1 MSRVALICARGGSK
15 GFPGKNLKI
24 LDGDPL
30 IVRAIKQIKQ
40 IDRIDRILVSTD
52 SRGIAEV
59 AISAGAEV
67 PFMRPSEL
75 AEDDSPE
82 WEVWRHAVTYLKEVE
97 GDCPDLLM
105 VVPPTAPLR
114 SKDDLESILDEYE
127 RGQADIVITV
137 TDAHRSPYFNQ
148 VKIGDLGLASLAIH
162 PKTSITRRQDTPEIF
177 DVTTVAYV
185 ARPEFIMEKE
195 GIFEGDVRTV
205 FVPKERALDIDT
217 DLDFR
222 LAEFFLSH

>member
-1 MSRVALICARGGSK
+1 M
-15 GFPGKNLKI
+15 PGKNLKI

-30 IVRAIKQIKQ
+30 VVRAIKQIKQ

-82 WEVWRHAVTYLKEVE
+82 WDVWRHAVTYLKEVE
-97 GDCPDLLM
+97 GGCPDLLM

-195 GIFEGDVRTV
+195 GIFEGNVRTV

>member
-1 MSRVALICARGGSK
+1 MALICARGGSK
-15 GFPGKNLKI
+15 GLPGKNLKI

-30 IVRAIKQIKQ
+30 IVRAINQTKQIE
-40 IDRIDRILVSTD
+40 RIERVLVSTD
-52 SRGIAEV
+52 CEDIAEV
-59 AISAGAEV
+59 ATSAGAEV

-82 WEVWRHAVTYLKEVE
+82 WEVWRHTVKYLKEVE
-97 GDCPDLLM
+97 GDHLELLM

-114 SKDDLESILDEYE
+114 SKDDLEACLNEYE
-127 RGQADIVITV
+127 KGQADIVITI

-148 VKIGDLGLASLAIH
+148 VKIGGDGLADLVINPVSE
-162 PKTSITRRQDTPEIF
+162 ITRRQDVPVVF

-185 ARPEFIMEKE
+185 VKPEFIMRNN
-195 GIFEGDVRTV
+195 GVFDGNVGTV

-217 DLDFR
+217 PLDLR
-222 LAEFFLSH
+222 IAEFFLTH

>member
-1 MSRVALICARGGSK
+1 M
-15 GFPGKNLKI
+15 PGKNLKI

-30 IVRAIKQIKQ
+30 VVRAIKQIKQ

-127 RGQADIVITV
+127 RGKADIVITV

-148 VKIGDLGLASLAIH
+148 VKIGDRGLASVAIS
-162 PKTSITRRQDTPEIF
+162 P
-177 DVTTVAYV
+177 
-185 ARPEFIMEKE
+185 
-195 GIFEGDVRTV
+195 
-205 FVPKERALDIDT
+205 
-217 DLDFR
+217 
-222 LAEFFLSH
+222 

>member
-1 MSRVALICARGGSK
+1 M
-15 GFPGKNLKI
+15 PGKNLKI

-82 WEVWRHAVTYLKEVE
+82 WDVWRHAVTYLKEVE
-97 GDCPDLLM
+97 GGCPDLLM

-195 GIFEGDVRTV
+195 GIFEGNVRTV

>member
-1 MSRVALICARGGSK
+1 MICARGGSK
-15 GFPGKNLKI
+15 GLPGKNLKI

-30 IVRAIKQIKQ
+30 VVRAIKQIKQ
-40 IDRIDRILVSTD
+40 IDRIERILVSTD
-52 SRGIAEV
+52 SEEIAEV
-59 AISAGAEV
+59 AKSAGAEV

-82 WEVWRHAVTYLKEVE
+82 WEVWRHAATYLKEVE
-97 GDCPDLLM
+97 GDFPDLLM

-148 VKIGDLGLASLAIH
+148 VKFGYLGLASLAIR

-195 GIFEGDVRTV
+195 GIFEGNVRTV

>member
-1 MSRVALICARGGSK
+1 M
-15 GFPGKNLKI
+15 PGKNLKI

-82 WEVWRHAVTYLKEVE
+82 WEVWRHAVTHLKEVE
-97 GDCPDLLM
+97 GDYPDLLM

>member
-1 MSRVALICARGGSK
+1 M
-15 GFPGKNLKI
+15 PGKNLKI

-82 WEVWRHAVTYLKEVE
+82 WEVWRHAVTYLKEGE

>member
-1 MSRVALICARGGSK
+1 L
-15 GFPGKNLKI
+15 PGKNLKI

-82 WEVWRHAVTYLKEVE
+82 WEVWRHAVTHLKEVE

>member
-1 MSRVALICARGGSK
+1 M
-15 GFPGKNLKI
+15 PGKNLKI

-30 IVRAIKQIKQ
+30 VVRAIKQIKQ

-114 SKDDLESILDEYE
+114 SKDDLESILDEYG

>member
-1 MSRVALICARGGSK
+1 M
-15 GFPGKNLKI
+15 PGKNLKI

-30 IVRAIKQIKQ
+30 VVRAIKQIKQ

-97 GDCPDLLM
+97 GGCPDLLM

-195 GIFEGDVRTV
+195 GIFEGNVRTV

>member
-1 MSRVALICARGGSK
+1 M
-15 GFPGKNLKI
+15 PGKNLKI

-97 GDCPDLLM
+97 GGCPDLLM

-114 SKDDLESILDEYE
+114 SKDDLESILDEYG

>member
-1 MSRVALICARGGSK
+1 MICARGGSK
-15 GFPGKNLKI
+15 GLPGKNLKI

>member
-1 MSRVALICARGGSK
+1 M
-15 GFPGKNLKI
+15 PGKNLKI

-30 IVRAIKQIKQ
+30 VVRAIKQIKQ

-82 WEVWRHAVTYLKEVE
+82 WDVWRHAVTYLKEVE
-97 GDCPDLLM
+97 GGCPDLLM

-148 VKIGDLGLASLAIH
+148 VKIGDLGLASLAIR

-195 GIFEGDVRTV
+195 GIFEGNVRTV

-222 LAEFFLSH
+222 LAEFFLGH

>member
-1 MSRVALICARGGSK
+1 M
-15 GFPGKNLKI
+15 PGKNLKI

-97 GDCPDLLM
+97 GGCPDLLM

-137 TDAHRSPYFNQ
+137 TDAHRSPYSNQ
-148 VKIGDLGLASLAIH
+148 VKIGDRGLDSLAIR
-162 PKTSITRRQDTPEIF
+162 PKTSITRRQDTPEVY

-195 GIFEGDVRTV
+195 GIFEGNVRTV
-205 FVPKERALDIDT
+205 FVPKERAFDIDT

>member
-1 MSRVALICARGGSK
+1 M
-15 GFPGKNLKI
+15 PGKNLKI

>member
-1 MSRVALICARGGSK
+1 M
-15 GFPGKNLKI
+15 PGKNLKI

-82 WEVWRHAVTYLKEVE
+82 WDVWRHAVTYLKEVE
-97 GDCPDLLM
+97 GGCPDLLM

>member
-1 MSRVALICARGGSK
+1 VALICARGGSK
-15 GFPGKNLKI
+15 GLPGKNLKI

>member
-1 MSRVALICARGGSK
+1 M
-15 GFPGKNLKI
+15 PGKNLKI

-82 WEVWRHAVTYLKEVE
+82 WEGWRHAVTYLKEVQ
-97 GDCPDLLM
+97 GNCPDLLM

-148 VKIGDLGLASLAIH
+148 VKIGDLGLAALAIH

-195 GIFEGDVRTV
+195 GIFEGNVRTV

>member
-1 MSRVALICARGGSK
+1 MICARGGSK
-15 GFPGKNLKI
+15 GLPGKNLKI

-97 GDCPDLLM
+97 GGCPDLLM

-195 GIFEGDVRTV
+195 GIFEGNVRTV

>member
-1 MSRVALICARGGSK
+1 MICARGGSK
-15 GFPGKNLKI
+15 GLPGKNLKI

-30 IVRAIKQIKQ
+30 VVRAIKQIKQ

-82 WEVWRHAVTYLKEVE
+82 WDVWRHAVTYLKEVE
-97 GDCPDLLM
+97 GGCPDLLM

-195 GIFEGDVRTV
+195 GIFEGNVRTV

>member
-1 MSRVALICARGGSK
+1 M
-15 GFPGKNLKI
+15 
-24 LDGDPL
+24 
-30 IVRAIKQIKQ
+30 
-40 IDRIDRILVSTD
+40 
-52 SRGIAEV
+52 
-59 AISAGAEV
+59 
-67 PFMRPSEL
+67 L

-82 WEVWRHAVTYLKEVE
+82 WDVWRHAVTYLKEVE
-97 GDCPDLLM
+97 GGCPDLLM

-148 VKIGDLGLASLAIH
+148 VKIGDLGLASLAIR

-195 GIFEGDVRTV
+195 GIFEGNVRTV

>member
-1 MSRVALICARGGSK
+1 M
-15 GFPGKNLKI
+15 PGKNLKI

-30 IVRAIKQIKQ
+30 VVRAIKQIKQ

>member
-1 MSRVALICARGGSK
+1 VALICARGGSK
-15 GFPGKNLKI
+15 GLPGKNLKI

-82 WEVWRHAVTYLKEVE
+82 WDVWRHAVTYLKEVE
-97 GDCPDLLM
+97 GGCPDLLM

>member
-1 MSRVALICARGGSK
+1 MICARGGSK
-15 GFPGKNLKI
+15 GLPGKNLKI

-30 IVRAIKQIKQ
+30 VVRAIKQIKQ

>member
-1 MSRVALICARGGSK
+1 M
-15 GFPGKNLKI
+15 PGKNLKI

-30 IVRAIKQIKQ
+30 VVRAIKQIKQ

-82 WEVWRHAVTYLKEVE
+82 WDVWRHAVTYLKEVE
-97 GDCPDLLM
+97 GGCPDLLM

-127 RGQADIVITV
+127 RGKADIVITV

-148 VKIGDLGLASLAIH
+148 VKIGDRGLASLAIR
-162 PKTSITRRQDTPEIF
+162 PKTSITRRQDTPEVF

-185 ARPEFIMEKE
+185 VRPEFVMEKE
-195 GIFEGDVRTV
+195 GIFEGNVRTV